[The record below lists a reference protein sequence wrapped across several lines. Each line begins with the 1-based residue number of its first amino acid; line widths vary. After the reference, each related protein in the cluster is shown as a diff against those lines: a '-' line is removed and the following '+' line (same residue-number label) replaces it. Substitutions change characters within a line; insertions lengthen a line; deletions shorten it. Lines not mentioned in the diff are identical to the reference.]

1 MIEYRSLRVA
11 LLGAGSVGS
20 QVARLLIEQ
29 REELAARVGATLE
42 LVGIAVRDTG
52 APREVDLPRELYT
65 TDAASL
71 ILGADIVIELIGG
84 IEPARGYVLL
94 ALSSGADV
102 ITGNKAL
109 LATHGPELFEA
120 AEQVG
125 AQLYY
130 EAAVG
135 GAIPIIRPLRD
146 SLAGDRVNRILA
158 IVNGTTNFVLDRMDL
173 AGETL
178 HDALAAATEAGYA
191 EADPTADIGGYD
203 AAQKAAILASLAFH
217 TTVPLESVYREG
229 ITGVTKEQVDAARTA
244 GYVTKLLA
252 ICERLTDAETGEE
265 GVSARVYPALIRR
278 THPLAAVHGAH
289 NAVFVQSAASGDLMF
304 YGAGA
309 GGVETASAVLG
320 DVVSA
325 ARRHVVG
332 GPGVAESTHAK
343 LPVYDIGRA
352 ITRYQI
358 TLEVTDQPGVLA
370 TVARILSEGEVSVET
385 MLQSVP
391 TATGPVQ
398 LAAAADLS
406 GPEGTP
412 PTATLVIGTHE
423 AEEAALAATV
433 EALAAS
439 DVVTAISSV
448 LRVEGY

>member
-1 MIEYRSLRVA
+1 MIEYRNLRVA

-20 QVARLLIEQ
+20 QVARLLLEQ
-29 REELAARVGATLE
+29 GDEFASRVGAKLE
-42 LVGIAVRDTG
+42 LVGIAVRDVD
-52 APREVDLPRELYT
+52 APRDVDLPRELFT
-65 TDAASL
+65 TDATSL
-71 ILGADIVIELIGG
+71 ILGADIVVELMGG
-84 IEPARGYVLL
+84 IEPARGYVLE
-94 ALSSGADV
+94 ALNSGADV
-102 ITGNKAL
+102 ITANKAL

-130 EAAVG
+130 EAAVA

-146 SLAGDRVNRILA
+146 SLAGDRVNRILG
-158 IVNGTTNFVLDRMDL
+158 IVNGTTNFILDRMDVN
-173 AGETL
+173 GESL
-178 HDALAAATEAGYA
+178 QDALATATERGYA

-217 TTVPLESVYREG
+217 TTVPLDRVYREG
-229 ITGVTKEQVDAARTA
+229 ITGITTSQVEAAREA
-244 GYVTKLLA
+244 GAVIKLLA
-252 ICERLTDAETGEE
+252 ICERMTDPETGEE
-265 GVSARVYPALIRR
+265 GVSARVYPALIDRH
-278 THPLAAVHGAH
+278 HPLAAVHGAH
-289 NAVFVQSAASGDLMF
+289 NAVFVQAGAAGDLMF

-332 GPGVAESTHAK
+332 GPGVAESTHAD
-343 LPVYDIGRA
+343 LPVLDIGRVV
-352 ITRYQI
+352 TRYQI
-358 TLEVTDQPGVLA
+358 TLDVTDQPGVLA
-370 TVARILSEGEVSVET
+370 SVARILSDGGVSVET
-385 MLQSVP
+385 MQQSVP
-391 TATGPVQ
+391 NTTGAVVISGN
-398 LAAAADLS
+398 AAIHGAGA
-406 GPEGTP
+406 

-448 LRVEGY
+448 LRVEGS